1 MPVRPQP
8 ERCFSVPRRNRPKG
22 ASGSGQRADEDPG
35 NRYGLQRTET
45 WQGEE
50 WSVRHVAGASAAG
63 KTYRCPG
70 CDQEIPSGVPH
81 VVAWSEYSGVDERR
95 HWHKACW
102 NARDRRAT
110 RVQRSRNAPRY

>member
-1 MPVRPQP
+1 M
-8 ERCFSVPRRNRPKG
+8 SPRRNRPKG
-22 ASGSGQRADEDPG
+22 GEKPTASE
-35 NRYGLQRTET
+35 NRTEGGDRFGLQGTES

-63 KTYRCPG
+63 KRYRCPG
-70 CDQEIPSGVPH
+70 CDQEIPSGAPH
-81 VVAWSEYSGVDERR
+81 LVAWPEYAGVDERR

-102 NARDRRAT
+102 NAKDRRTT